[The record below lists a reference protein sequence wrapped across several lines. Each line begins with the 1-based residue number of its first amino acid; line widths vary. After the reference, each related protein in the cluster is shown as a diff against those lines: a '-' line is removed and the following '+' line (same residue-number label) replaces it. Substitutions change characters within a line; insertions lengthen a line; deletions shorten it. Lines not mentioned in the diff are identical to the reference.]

1 MFMNKIESIKSS
13 KLGKNMK
20 KNNLVVN
27 QKNALPLINDMV
39 KQMSIIEDS
48 LNQINNILNKVV
60 YKKIVD
66 GKDIDNFLNIGT
78 KCSTTAGNYNKL
90 STNTEMKFNDSLK
103 KFQIKE
109 LNERISSLEDKI
121 SILYNE

>member
-27 QKNALPLINDMV
+27 QKNASPLINDMI
-39 KQMSIIEDS
+39 KQMSVIEDS
-48 LNQINNILNKVV
+48 LNQINNILNKAV
-60 YKKIVD
+60 YKKVVD
-66 GKDIDNFLNIGT
+66 GKDIDTFINVGT
-78 KCSTTAGNYNKL
+78 KCTSTAGSFNKL
-90 STNTEMKFNDSLK
+90 STNTEIKFNDSLK

-109 LNERISSLEDKI
+109 LNERISNLEDKI
-121 SILYNE
+121 SLLYNE

>member
-27 QKNALPLINDMV
+27 QKNASPLINDMV
-39 KQMSIIEDS
+39 KQMSVIEDS
-48 LNQINNILNKVV
+48 LNQVNNILNKVV
-60 YKKIVD
+60 YKKVID

-78 KCSTTAGNYNKL
+78 KCSTTASIFNKL
-90 STNTEMKFNDSLK
+90 STNTEIKFNDTLK
-103 KFQIKE
+103 KYQIKE

-121 SILYNE
+121 ALLYNE

>member
-20 KNNLVVN
+20 KSNLVVN

-78 KCSTTAGNYNKL
+78 KCATTACNYNKL

>member
-20 KNNLVVN
+20 KSNLVVN
-27 QKNALPLINDMV
+27 QKNALSLINDMV

-78 KCSTTAGNYNKL
+78 KCATTAGNYNKL